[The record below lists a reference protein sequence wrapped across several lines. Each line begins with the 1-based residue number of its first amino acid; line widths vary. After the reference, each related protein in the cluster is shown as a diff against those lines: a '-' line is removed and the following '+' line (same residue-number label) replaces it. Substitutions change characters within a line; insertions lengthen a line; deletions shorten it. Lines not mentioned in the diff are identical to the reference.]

1 MNKTTVIKVKNATY
15 LDGYRLRIA
24 FTDGKEKI
32 VDFAEFI
39 TTSHK
44 EVIAKYRTYL
54 HFKKFKIEQGNIVW
68 GKNWDLIF
76 PVIDLY
82 TGRICSS

>member
-1 MNKTTVIKVKNATY
+1 MNKINVIQVKNATY
-15 LDGYRLRIA
+15 LDGFRLRVA

-32 VDFAEFI
+32 VDFSKFI
-39 TTSHK
+39 NTNNK
-44 EVIAKYRTYL
+44 EALAKYKTSL

-76 PVIDLY
+76 PVQELY
-82 TGRICSS
+82 RGRIS